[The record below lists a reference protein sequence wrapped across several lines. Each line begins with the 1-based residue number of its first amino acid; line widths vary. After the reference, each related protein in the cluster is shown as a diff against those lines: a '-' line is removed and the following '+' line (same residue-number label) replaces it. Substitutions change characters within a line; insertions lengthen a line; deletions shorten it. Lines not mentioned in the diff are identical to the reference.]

1 MATQSLIPIE
11 MRFSRESPKDCIG
24 SVMLWCGRGGVKYLP
39 CHRGVQPMQ

>member
-24 SVMLWCGRGGVKYLP
+24 GVMALVRPGSV
-39 CHRGVQPMQ
+39 